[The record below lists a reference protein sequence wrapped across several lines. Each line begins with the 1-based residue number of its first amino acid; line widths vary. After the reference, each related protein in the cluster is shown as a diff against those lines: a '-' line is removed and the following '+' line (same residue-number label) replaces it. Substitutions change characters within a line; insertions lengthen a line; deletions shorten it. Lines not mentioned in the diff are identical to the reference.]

1 MMDEREGKPLTTRD
15 MAGTG
20 EREENHT
27 VRDTRALADDQ
38 HRDSDQ
44 TRPERPTPLLDES
57 ESAKVRKRWQDI
69 QTGFVDEP
77 RAAVESAD
85 QLVAELMQRLAKMF
99 SDERTQL
106 ERQWD
111 RDGNVS
117 TEDMRLAFQRYRSF
131 FDRLLSI

>member
-1 MMDEREGKPLTTRD
+1 MTEQREGKPLTTRD
-15 MAGTG
+15 MAGSTG
-20 EREENHT
+20 NEENHR
-27 VRDTRALADDQ
+27 VRDTRALAEDHQ
-38 HRDSDQ
+38 RDGEDSRAD
-44 TRPERPTPLLDES
+44 RPTPLLDES
-57 ESAKVRKRWQDI
+57 EAAKVRKRWQDI

-99 SDERTQL
+99 SDERGQL